1 MMIELSTL
9 KTLGDAELESAL
21 KGLLAASA
29 RTEACVVMHLAELDR
44 RRLHLRTGFPSL
56 FRYCMQTL
64 GFSEFEAVFRIAA
77 ARLGQKFPLIFEL
90 LERRQIHL
98 SALHLLRHHLTQ
110 QNHRELLAEACHK
123 SKRQV
128 ELLLAHR
135 FPHADVR
142 PSLRELRRLEPLAPG
157 RYRLE
162 LTIDEQ
168 TKQDLE
174 RACEL
179 LSHVSAVADFALV
192 VQRGARAVVEQL
204 EKKRYG
210 KRAASGR
217 KQVSSMRRDRANQNA
232 GHRANADEGPV
243 PTGREQGHVMLPAN
257 ESGRRRVDEGEASG
271 VVQRDV
277 TVGATL
283 PKSDGLRAK
292 STEQRSELQSPRR
305 ARKRIPSHVRR
316 AVAERDDGCCTFV
329 SGEGR
334 RCRSRQLLQIHHEQP
349 WARGGADTPD
359 NLRLLCAE
367 HNRLLAERDFGA
379 EHIER
384 AREQRLASAS
394 AATEGVAAGDRG
406 ARSIEKANE
415 VCAEGVDASVD
426 ARHSDVSDPDR
437 LSVAEIVAPWLNV
450 ASIGRS
456 VRVRPPCP
464 DKVARFARL
473 VEARHEVH
481 ANGRPLLHA
490 KLALSTA

>member
-1 MMIELSTL
+1 MTLSTL
-9 KTLGDAELESAL
+9 KSLGDAELESAL
-21 KGLLAASA
+21 KALVEASA
-29 RTEACVVMHLAELDR
+29 QTEAGVVMHLAELDR

-56 FRYCMQTL
+56 FRYCMETL

-90 LERRQIHL
+90 LERRHIHL
-98 SALHLLRHHLTQ
+98 SALHLLRHHLTK

-142 PSLRELRRLEPLAPG
+142 PSLRELQRLEPLSPG

-179 LSHVSAVADFALV
+179 LSHVSAAADFALV

-204 EKKRYG
+204 EKQRYG
-210 KRAASGR
+210 KRPASER
-217 KQVSSMRRDRANQNA
+217 KQVSSMRRDRTNEHA
-232 GHRANADEGPV
+232 GHRANADERPV
-243 PTGREQGHVMLPAN
+243 PNEGEQGCKILPVN
-257 ESGRRRVDEGEASG
+257 ESGRYRAEEGEASG
-271 VVQRDV
+271 AAQRDV
-277 TVGATL
+277 TVGATV
-283 PKSDGLRAK
+283 PKSDGLLAK
-292 STEQRSELQSPRR
+292 ASEQRSGARSAPATVEPQPLRGEGHSRDERTAAR
-305 ARKRIPSHVRR
+305 ARKRIPNHVRR
-316 AVAERDDGCCTFV
+316 AVSERDDGCCTFV
-329 SGEGR
+329 SAEGR

-379 EHIER
+379 EHLER
-384 AREQRLASAS
+384 AREQRLASAP
-394 AATEGVAAGDRG
+394 TERG
-406 ARSIEKANE
+406 AASERRAGSSEKAN
-415 VCAEGVDASVD
+415 GVDADGSEASVD
-426 ARHSDVSDPDR
+426 ARHSVVSDPDR
-437 LSVAEIVAPWLNV
+437 LSVAEIVAPWINV
-450 ASIGRS
+450 ASIGR
-456 VRVRPPCP
+456 RAPVRPPRP
-464 DKVARFARL
+464 DKVA
-473 VEARHEVH
+473 
-481 ANGRPLLHA
+481 
-490 KLALSTA
+490 

>member
-9 KTLGDAELESAL
+9 KSLGDAELESAL

-29 RTEACVVMHLAELDR
+29 RTEARVVMHLAELDR

-56 FRYCMQTL
+56 FRYCMDTL

-98 SALHLLRHHLTQ
+98 SALHLLRHHLTK

-128 ELLLAHR
+128 ELLVAHR
-135 FPHADVR
+135 FPRADVR
-142 PSLRELRRLEPLAPG
+142 PSLRELQRLEPTSPG

-179 LSHVSAVADFALV
+179 LSHVSVAADFALV
-192 VQRGARAVVEQL
+192 VRRGARAVVEQL
-204 EKKRYG
+204 EKQRYG
-210 KRAASGR
+210 KRAAGGR
-217 KQVSSMRRDRANQNA
+217 QQVSSMRRDRTNEHA
-232 GHRANADEGPV
+232 GQRANADERPV
-243 PTGREQGHVMLPAN
+243 PSGGEQGRRMLPAN
-257 ESGRRRVDEGEASG
+257 ESGRYRADQGETSG
-271 VVQRDV
+271 AVQRDV
-277 TVGATL
+277 TVGASL

-292 STEQRSELQSPRR
+292 AREQRSGARSARGTLEPQPLRGEGHSTDERAAAR
-305 ARKRIPSHVRR
+305 ARKRIPNHVRR

-329 SGEGR
+329 SPEGR

-367 HNRLLAERDFGA
+367 HNRWLAERDFGA

-384 AREQRLASAS
+384 AREQRLASAPTERGS
-394 AATEGVAAGDRG
+394 AGEREAGSGELVTPAEATG
-406 ARSIEKANE
+406 
-415 VCAEGVDASVD
+415 
-426 ARHSDVSDPDR
+426 
-437 LSVAEIVAPWLNV
+437 LL
-450 ASIGRS
+450 
-456 VRVRPPCP
+456 RPPCP
-464 DKVARFARL
+464 DKVA
-473 VEARHEVH
+473 
-481 ANGRPLLHA
+481 
-490 KLALSTA
+490 